1 MTEKNNDAM
10 NNIMPKQQE
19 SSSSLSTRGH
29 TFKIFHQRAE

>member
-19 SSSSLSTRGH
+19 SSSSLDIIETY
-29 TFKIFHQRAE
+29 